1 MPICPNK
8 VMPEWKALIQG
19 LKERNPKATDADI
32 DAMAHLAF
40 IRQGDGT
47 IPDIELAGRLL
58 FKGKTKQLKQDIK
71 EAFRSFKLG
80 RRVGVKEVTE
90 TVKEQAKKIKEYL
103 DDLVVKG
110 RISNAQAKS
119 IAKRAASVGKS
130 ERAFNKF
137 TKYVDN
143 IVDNVNY
150 QAEMDSVRSMQKSA
164 QKIKTSL
171 ANEIKSF
178 TSIDPE
184 NIPAEMMTRYKQAMD
199 MLMGKVPNPKMMNE
213 MLPEISKIKY
223 ELAQEGELKD
233 VDTAAKAE
241 EVLGRIKTRELVD
254 VESYREQIS
263 DINKLKRKLNQLVED
278 GIISEADYERISE
291 EVGFTQQKFE
301 QNNKEAIDAIKQE
314 YVNDIRSKLLEKPP
328 VQMSEQERNI
338 FDKLSYISEKQ
349 MMGMSPEEL
358 YVFNEAL
365 DVAREGYIDV
375 AKISEALNAAE
386 SVDAIEVAD
395 QLNSSRPNNRTE
407 DEQYRK
413 LRAQDDVYWEMVLG
427 LPVNKVGAVF
437 KQIIAPYRRGL
448 TNYVLRNIEFR
459 RLKAEID
466 KNYKIDKVSDNKIG
480 MYVHF
485 LQEYSRRFD
494 ERFQGFKDVGKRDE
508 FNTKLYDPAKTGMV
522 PDKEVLANMQKA
534 YESFPKGADGK
545 VDIDDLYNDFVKN
558 GDKYLTRQERDYLNL
573 NWDLVRDFG
582 TPNQRFAAG
591 LRNTPFVEIPY
602 YMPRQEYK
610 GRKLPTAESE
620 ISISGNKRN
629 IRVKSPF
636 AEERK
641 VYDIEKSD
649 IPKTTFS
656 YLMYDAI
663 EKSIRDAEITKM
675 LHNMN
680 ARLNKVYENV
690 SPEKRRSLD
699 ALVRR
704 MEEGLRKEVGD
715 NSYTTASMLIDK
727 INSARAVEALLTPDR
742 ALLVEFPSGLVS
754 YPIRSGV
761 FTKSFSAAGKNR
773 LVESLKEFT
782 ESPLR
787 IKQYIVAEYNADR
800 QRVVY
805 KSGIQKLTQDLAGL
819 TERKLNNTVWYPKF
833 QEAFKDLTG
842 QDFTESKFSDA
853 EFRKKYYKEI
863 MESGAV
869 ADSETQEIIGPIISG
884 SGRVTIDNIFIK
896 PFTGG
901 KPLETTDPV
910 GKIISFFGG
919 YPYRDYMSFVK
930 GFREAYDSY
939 VYGEGVGNSLV
950 KFSKPLGILVG
961 VTTYGY
967 LSNLLF
973 AARGYGIASAAG
985 NEKDKA
991 YYREQIDKATD
1002 YDRMLAE
1009 IPAAAAQVVTGRYG
1023 SEGKIAFDALGA
1035 IAYYSASAAGNDA
1048 LKQKIA
1054 DLVKNTTYWKIPS
1067 FDNVNSYYGK
1077 KESRAKVLDL
1087 ISKNIAVLGTVTDRI
1102 IELLGGVE
1110 AAGEVLKDYQQGK
1123 DVGNKKDAAKVLLGI
1138 MAMTNVFLLPMGL
1151 SIPEG
1156 KQARQFI
1163 ESYISEGEVKPS
1175 KRRLVG
1181 GVGKGKMVGGVG
1193 KGGL

>member
-8 VMPEWKALIQG
+8 VMPEWKALVQG
-19 LKERNPKATDADI
+19 LKERNPKATDADV

-40 IRQGDGT
+40 VRKGDGS
-47 IPDIELAGRLL
+47 IPDIESASVLL
-58 FKGKTKQLKQDIK
+58 FKGKTKQLKQEVK
-71 EAFRSFKLG
+71 EAFKSFKLG
-80 RRVGVKEVTE
+80 KRVGVKEVTE
-90 TVKEQAKKIKEYL
+90 TVKEQANKIKEYL
-103 DDLVVKG
+103 GGLVIKG
-110 RISNAQAKS
+110 RITNSQAKS

-130 ERAFNKF
+130 ERAFDKF

-143 IVDNVNY
+143 IIDNANY
-150 QAEMDSVRSMQKSA
+150 QAEMDSVKSMQKSA

-184 NIPAEMMTRYKQAMD
+184 NIPAEMMTRYKQALD
-199 MLMGKVPNPKMMNE
+199 MLMGKVPNPSMMNE

-223 ELAQEGELKD
+223 EIAQEGEFKD
-233 VDTAAKAE
+233 VDNAAKADE
-241 EVLGRIKTRELVD
+241 ILTRIKTRELVD

-263 DINKLKRKLNQLVED
+263 DINKLKRKLNQLVEE
-278 GIISEADYERISE
+278 GNISEQEYDKLSE
-291 EVGFTQQKFE
+291 DIGFTQQKFE

-314 YVNDIRSKLLEKPP
+314 YVNDIQRKISEKPT
-328 VQMSEQERNI
+328 VQMSEQERLL
-338 FDKLSYISEKQ
+338 FDRIQYISEKQ
-349 MMGMSPEEL
+349 LKAMSPEEL
-358 YVFNEAL
+358 YIFNEAL
-365 DVAREGYIDV
+365 DVAKEGYVDV
-375 AKISEALNAAE
+375 AKLSEAINAAE
-386 SVDAIEVAD
+386 SVDAIDVAE
-395 QLNSSRPNNRTE
+395 QLNTSRPNTKTE

-448 TNYVLRNIEFR
+448 ANYVLKNIEFR
-459 RLKAEID
+459 RVKAEID
-466 KNYKIDKVSDNKIG
+466 RNIKLDSIQDNKIG

-485 LQEYSRRFD
+485 LQEYARRFD
-494 ERFQGFKDVGKRDE
+494 DRFKGFKDVGNRDE
-508 FNTKLYDPAKTGMV
+508 FNTKLYDPARNGMI
-522 PDKEVLANMQKA
+522 PDKNVLSDMQKA
-534 YESFPKGADGK
+534 YESFPKDAEGK
-545 VDIDDLYNDFVKN
+545 VDIDDLYNDFVNN
-558 GDKYLTRQERDYLNL
+558 GGKYLTEEERNYLNL
-573 NWDLVRDFG
+573 HWDLIREFG

-610 GRKLPTAESE
+610 GRKIPTAESQ

-641 VYDIEKSD
+641 AYDIEKSD
-649 IPKTTFS
+649 IPKTAFS
-656 YLMYDAI
+656 YLMYDAV

-690 SPEKRRSLD
+690 SPEKKRSLD

-715 NSYTTASMLIDK
+715 NSYTAASQIFDR
-727 INSARAVEALLTPDR
+727 INSARAVEALLSPDR
-742 ALLVEFPSGLVS
+742 ALLVEFPSGIVS

-761 FTKSFSAAGKNR
+761 YTKAFDAAGKSKF
-773 LVESLKEFT
+773 VESIKEFT

-787 IKQYIVAEYNADR
+787 IKDYIVAEYSADA

-805 KSGIQKLTQDLAGL
+805 KSGIKKLTQDLAGF
-819 TERKLNNTVWYPKF
+819 TERKLNNTVWLPKF
-833 QEAFKDLTG
+833 KEAFKDLTG
-842 QDFTESKFSDA
+842 QDFVESKFSDA
-853 EFRKKYYKEI
+853 EYRKKYYKEI

-896 PFTGG
+896 PFTSG
-901 KPLETTDPV
+901 KPLEVSDPV

-919 YPYRDYMSFVK
+919 YPYRDYMSFIK
-930 GFREAYDSY
+930 GIREASDAYN
-939 VYGEGVGNSLV
+939 YGEGIGKSLV
-950 KFSKPLGILVG
+950 KFSKPLGVLAG
-961 VTTYGY
+961 VATYGY

-973 AARGYGIASAAG
+973 GARGYGIAAAAG

-991 YYREQIDKATD
+991 YYKEQLDNSLSYEK
-1002 YDRMLAE
+1002 MLAE
-1009 IPAAAAQVVTGRYG
+1009 IPSAAAQIVTGRYG

-1035 IAYYSASAAGNDA
+1035 IAYYSADASGNEE

-1054 DLVKNTTYWKIPS
+1054 DVVKNTTYWKIPTL
-1067 FDNVNSYYGK
+1067 DNINSYYGRNQA
-1077 KESRAKVLDL
+1077 KEKVLDL
-1087 ISKNIAVLGTVTDRI
+1087 IQRNVAVLSTVTERI
-1102 IELLGGVE
+1102 VDVLGGIE
-1110 AAGEVLKDYQQGK
+1110 AAGEVIKDYQQGK
-1123 DVGNKKDAAKVLLGI
+1123 DVGTKEDAAKALLGI
-1138 MAMTNVFLLPMGL
+1138 ISMTNLFLLPMGL

-1156 KQARQFI
+1156 KKVKQFVQ
-1163 ESYISEGEVKPS
+1163 SYIQEPVSGGRTRGRS
-1175 KRRLVG
+1175 TRGSRR
-1181 GVGKGKMVGGVG
+1181 
-1193 KGGL
+1193 